1 MSADGMDT
9 GIRAGAAGQIRVNG
23 AAEPG
28 AASVAEL
35 LARKGIAPGARGV
48 AVALNGAVLPAGR
61 WAETPLSP
69 GDEIEI
75 VRPFQGG

>member
-1 MSADGMDT
+1 MDT
-9 GIRAGAAGQIRVNG
+9 VVHAGAAARIRVNG
-23 AAEPG
+23 ADEPG

-35 LARKGIAPGARGV
+35 LARKGIAPGAPGARGV
-48 AVALNGAVLPAGR
+48 AVALNGAVVPASR
-61 WAETPLSP
+61 WEGTPLSP